1 MRRIAAIVLA
11 CALLG
16 GVAAPPAVQ
25 AGPSRGASRDH
36 GQARHKQISP
46 GEAAREAQSRYGGRV
61 LSVHLHGR
69 GENAYYSV
77 KLLRHGT
84 VRVVRVPA
92 SR

>member
-1 MRRIAAIVLA
+1 MKPVAAIMLA

-16 GVAAPPAVQ
+16 GIASPAAARPGQ
-25 AGPSRGASRDH
+25 HGEASH
-36 GQARHKQISP
+36 GHNQARQKMISP

-61 LSVHLHGR
+61 LSVRLHGR
-69 GENAYYSV
+69 GDNAYYSV

-92 SR
+92 WR

>member
-1 MRRIAAIVLA
+1 MKRIAAILLA
-11 CALLG
+11 CALMV
-16 GVAAPPAVQ
+16 GVAAPTAVQ
-25 AGPSRGASRDH
+25 AKPHRGASRDH
-36 GQARHKQISP
+36 GQAGHQLISP

-61 LSVHLHGR
+61 LSVHLHGQ

-92 SR
+92 WR